1 MEFWRYGNEPIDY
14 RGQGNFRQA
23 SRRGD
28 RPRHRQISPENFGRA
43 IGRQR
48 LLTQNGPALDQTAG
62 IAERDLSIS
71 LAKANLMGIPL
82 FLFSFLLVIVSYNLA
97 WGTASLLR
105 SINEF
110 MRVKTLIPLVV
121 SGVLLHEAMHAFGWM
136 MFGRLPVSAM
146 KFGLELKTL
155 TPYAHCRIPM
165 RASAYR
171 AGVVLPAVVL
181 GILPAAIGIG
191 IHEGTLTLFGALFLG
206 AACGDLLCL
215 WMMRGVG
222 RDSLV
227 RDHPTRAGCLIVN
240 EGPGQGPAGND
251 QAPAPP
257 NG

>member
-1 MEFWRYGNEPIDY
+1 MTDNETALN
-14 RGQGNFRQA
+14 QK
-23 SRRGD
+23 GD
-28 RPRHRQISPENFGRA
+28 TS
-43 IGRQR
+43 
-48 LLTQNGPALDQTAG
+48 
-62 IAERDLSIS
+62 ERDLSIS
-71 LAKANLMGIPL
+71 LAKANLVGIPL
-82 FLFSFLLVIVSYNLA
+82 FLFSFLLVIVTYNLA

-110 MRVKTLIPLVV
+110 MRIKTLIPLVI

-136 MFGRLPVSAM
+136 VFGRLPASAM

-155 TPYAHCRIPM
+155 TPYAHCKIPM

-181 GILPAAIGIG
+181 GVLPAAVGV
-191 IHEGTLTLFGALFLG
+191 GTHQGCLTLFGALFLG

-215 WMMRGVG
+215 WMMRGVK

-240 EGPGQGPAGND
+240 EGPGKGQPPDLRSND
-251 QAPAPP
+251 
-257 NG
+257 

>member
-1 MEFWRYGNEPIDY
+1 
-14 RGQGNFRQA
+14 
-23 SRRGD
+23 
-28 RPRHRQISPENFGRA
+28 
-43 IGRQR
+43 
-48 LLTQNGPALDQTAG
+48 LTQNGPALDQKGDT
-62 IAERDLSIS
+62 AERDLSIS
-71 LAKANLMGIPL
+71 LAKANLVGIPL

-97 WGTASLLR
+97 WGIASLLR

-110 MRVKTLIPLVV
+110 MRIKTLIPLVI

-136 MFGRLPVSAM
+136 VFGRLPASAM

-171 AGVVLPAVVL
+171 VGVVLPAVVL
-181 GILPAAIGIG
+181 GILPAAVGV
-191 IHEGTLTLFGALFLG
+191 GTHQGCLTLFGALFLG

-215 WMMRGVG
+215 WMMRGVQ

-240 EGPGQGPAGND
+240 AVSGPESAGNN
-251 QAPAPP
+251 QAPDTPSNA
-257 NG
+257 